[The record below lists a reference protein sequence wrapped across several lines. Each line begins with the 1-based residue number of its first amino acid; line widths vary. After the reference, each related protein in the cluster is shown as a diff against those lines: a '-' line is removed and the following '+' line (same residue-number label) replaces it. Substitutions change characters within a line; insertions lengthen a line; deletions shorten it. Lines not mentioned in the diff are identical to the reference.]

1 MVVRKIDL
9 SDLSFLER
17 KGVDSPR
24 TRVNG
29 NGHKENGSGNG
40 YGNGHNNSQ
49 SDSQRIRD
57 SMYLGKAY
65 EGMRIGDLHLR
76 FAAEYSRITGVE
88 FAPSPELLA
97 IAYAMNRKEELKE
110 DYRI

>member
-1 MVVRKIDL
+1 MPRKIDL
-9 SDLSFLER
+9 SDLSFLE
-17 KGVDSPR
+17 GEVVDSPR

-29 NGHKENGSGNG
+29 NGKGHD
-40 YGNGHNNSQ
+40 GNGHDSR
-49 SDSQRIRD
+49 SDSQKIRD
-57 SMYLGKAY
+57 SMSLGKAY
-65 EGMRIGDLHLR
+65 EGMRIGDLHLK
-76 FAAEYSRITGVE
+76 FAAEYSRIMGIE

>member
-9 SDLSFLER
+9 SDLSFLES

-29 NGHKENGSGNG
+29 NGHN
-40 YGNGHNNSQ
+40 GNGHDSR
-49 SDSQRIRD
+49 SDSQKIRD
-57 SMYLGKAY
+57 SMSLGKAY
-65 EGMRIGDLHLR
+65 EGMRIGDLHLK
-76 FAAEYSRITGVE
+76 FAAEYSRIMGIE

-97 IAYAMNRKEELKE
+97 IAYAMNRKEELRE
-110 DYRI
+110 EYRI

>member
-1 MVVRKIDL
+1 MPRKIDL
-9 SDLSFLER
+9 SDLSFLEGE
-17 KGVDSPR
+17 GVDSPR

-29 NGHKENGSGNG
+29 NGKGHD
-40 YGNGHNNSQ
+40 GNGHGNGHDNGR
-49 SDSQRIRD
+49 SDSQKIRD

-76 FAAEYSRITGVE
+76 FAAEYSRIAGVE